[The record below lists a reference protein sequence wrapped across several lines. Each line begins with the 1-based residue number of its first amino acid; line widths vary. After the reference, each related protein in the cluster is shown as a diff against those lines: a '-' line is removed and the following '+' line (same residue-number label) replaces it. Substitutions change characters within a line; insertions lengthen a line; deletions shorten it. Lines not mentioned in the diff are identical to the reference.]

1 MQQINDLTQN
11 MDSKQNQI
19 KLLKNELAIANAEL
33 RQAIARV
40 STLEKEIIE
49 MQNYGLNKERLQK
62 ITETA
67 KLEANSARVRDLERK

>member
-1 MQQINDLTQN
+1 MQQINELTQN
-11 MDSKQNQI
+11 MDSKQNQV

-33 RQAIARV
+33 RQAISRV
-40 STLEKEIIE
+40 STLEKEITE

-67 KLEANSARVRDLERK
+67 KMEANSIRIRDLERK